1 VLFSHKIFFMKL
13 SNDKIEE
20 IIELII
26 LVIKEDTHLRIAINN
41 SQSNNFHTKEELEK
55 TIDEIS
61 SIEMKKIFEQKLK
74 NFDSDR
80 KEYLMEK
87 YGKFILSE
95 RLVRSTINPSF
106 GLKRKYG
113 VFGKHY

>member
-1 VLFSHKIFFMKL
+1 MKL
-13 SNDKIEE
+13 HQDKQKE
-20 IIELII
+20 IIELIE
-26 LVIKEDTHLRIAINN
+26 LVINEDTQLYETLNKPIDKVFY
-41 SQSNNFHTKEELEK
+41 SEEDLQK

-61 SIEMKKIFEQKLK
+61 SESMKKVFQDKLNDFKTERK
-74 NFDSDR
+74 N
-80 KEYLMEK
+80 YLMEK